1 MDEKWKCQKEGV
13 FLKGLMVV
21 ELEGW
26 EGRRDVIF
34 SLCGSMKEKGEMSS
48 QGVEKG
54 ADCRGMH
61 VDLMWVKMRVGKR

>member
-1 MDEKWKCQKEGV
+1 MIA
-13 FLKGLMVV
+13 

-54 ADCRGMH
+54 GDCRGNIRGFDMCEDMCGKTVISLSLINH
-61 VDLMWVKMRVGKR
+61 GEYDLY

>member
-1 MDEKWKCQKEGV
+1 MDEKWKCKKEGV

-54 ADCRGMH
+54 GD
-61 VDLMWVKMRVGKR
+61 